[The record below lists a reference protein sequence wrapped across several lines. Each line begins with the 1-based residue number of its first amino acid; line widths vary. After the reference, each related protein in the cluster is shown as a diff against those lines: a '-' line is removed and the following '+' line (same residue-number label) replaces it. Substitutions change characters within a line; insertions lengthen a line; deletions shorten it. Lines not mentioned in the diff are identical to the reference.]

1 MKTDSVSLKEFRS
14 IGSYLKRYRGKYA
27 IGFIFLALV
36 DAAQIMIPQLIRRA
50 IDLISAGN
58 FELRPIVMLGL
69 SMIAIAAGISVGRF
83 LWRYF
88 IHGSSRRIETE
99 LRDKLFAHLLL
110 LSSGFYQKNKTGDLM
125 ARATNDLNAVRMAI
139 GMGLVAFVDGTFM
152 ATAILVIMF
161 LQDARTAAL
170 AITPLPLITLLILL
184 FGNAVGKRFKRAQEA
199 YSTLSDVVQETFSGI
214 RVVKSF
220 VKELWFVKM
229 FADANDDYREANMAL
244 VRIFGL
250 FFPLISFLSGLTTL
264 ILLLV
269 GGGRVV
275 DGRMSPGELVAMFS
289 YLQML
294 IWPML
299 GAGFTINM
307 LQRGAASLAR
317 INEVLSTEPEIAT
330 PSRPVSRPAR
340 DALPTAAIE
349 IRNLDYSYPNGTA
362 ALSALSLSVPR
373 GSMLGLLGRTGS
385 GKSTLLRLLP
395 RILDPPAGTVFVDG
409 IDVRDWDLRELRA
422 IFGVTP
428 QDTYLFSDSVRNN
441 IAYGA
446 SDADE
451 ERLRA
456 VAELSAIAGDLAD
469 FKDGWETVVGERG
482 HTLSGGQK
490 QRVAISRA
498 AVRDPEVLILDDA
511 LSAVDAETEERI
523 LAGLIRERK
532 GKTTIVVSHRVSTL
546 QHADSVLVLDGGKVA
561 ESGPPAVLAAGDGF
575 YAETARLQQLERVK
589 SGEAIHG

>member
-1 MKTDSVSLKEFRS
+1 MKTGGVSLKEFRT
-14 IGSYLKRYRGKYA
+14 IGSYLKRYRYRYA
-27 IGFIFLALV
+27 IGFVFLAIV
-36 DAAQIMIPQLIRRA
+36 DGAQILIPQFIKRA
-50 IDLISAGN
+50 VDIISGGN
-58 FELRPIVMLGL
+58 YGLASIVRLGL
-69 SMIAIAAGISVGRF
+69 GMIAVAAVISVGRF

-99 LRDKLFAHLLL
+99 LRDRLFAHLLL

-139 GMGLVAFVDGTFM
+139 GMGLVAFVDGTLM
-152 ATAILVIMF
+152 ASAILIVMF
-161 LQDARTAAL
+161 IHDARTAAL
-170 AITPLPLITLLILL
+170 SIAPLPVITVLILA
-184 FGNAVGKRFKRAQEA
+184 FGNAVGKRFKRAQES
-199 YSTLSDVVQETFSGI
+199 YSSMSDVVQESFAGI

-220 VKELWFVKM
+220 VKEAWFTRK

-269 GGGRVV
+269 GGSRVV
-275 DGRMSPGELVAMFS
+275 EGAMSPGELVAMFS

-317 INEVLSTEPEIAT
+317 VNEILSTVPEISSPAS
-330 PSRPVSRPAR
+330 PAARPPEAAR
-340 DALPTAAIE
+340 SALAIE
-349 IRNLDYSYPNGTA
+349 IRGLDFSYPDGTA
-362 ALSALSLSVPR
+362 AVSGLSLAVPR
-373 GSMLGLLGRTGS
+373 GSMLGILGRTGS

-395 RILDPPAGTVFVDG
+395 RILDPPAGAVFVDG
-409 IDVRDWDLRELRA
+409 IDVRDWDLHDLRSL
-422 IFGVTP
+422 FGVTP

-446 SDADE
+446 PGVDE
-451 ERLRA
+451 DRLRA
-456 VAELSAIAGDLAD
+456 VAELSAIAGDLDD
-469 FKDGWETVVGERG
+469 FKDGWNTVVGERG
-482 HTLSGGQK
+482 LTLSGGQK

-498 AVRDPEVLILDDA
+498 AARDPDILILDDA

-523 LAGLIRERK
+523 LARLVRERR
-532 GKTTIVVSHRVSTL
+532 GKTTIIVSHRVSTL
-546 QHADSVLVLDGGKVA
+546 QHADSVLVLDRGQAA
-561 ESGPPAVLAAGDGF
+561 EYGTPAELAAGDGF
-575 YAETARLQQLERVK
+575 YAETARLQQLERARSSEVL
-589 SGEAIHG
+589 HG